1 VSAEFW
7 QNLHQLVTTP
17 IFTIGETPVSAA
29 TLLAAFLVL
38 VGGHYLSRLL
48 RVSVRRSFAHRGIRE
63 GTSAAIERLIHYIML
78 IVTVS
83 IVLQTIGV
91 SLGALFTAGAVFAV
105 ALGFAMQTIAQ
116 NFVSGVILL
125 VERSIKPRDV
135 LTIDGR
141 LVRVQAMRIRS
152 AIVETWDGEQLVV
165 PNSQLVQ
172 STVKNYTLDSD
183 QVRLRLKVGV
193 SYDADMDRVQEV
205 LERVGA
211 ETAWKVAKSDVQVL
225 LAGFGNSSVDWELAI
240 WTRDPW
246 SMRVSLSELHKRVW
260 DAFKAAGVVIA
271 YPQLDVHFDH
281 KRPPQ
286 PPHLAGNAK
295 SDEKEQDKT

>member
-1 VSAEFW
+1 LTSGDALNSEVWQKLHKLFVS
-7 QNLHQLVTTP
+7 P

-29 TLLAAFLVL
+29 TLLVVIVVL
-38 VGGHYLSRLL
+38 IGGHLLSRLL
-48 RVSVRRSFAHRGIRE
+48 KASVRRSFIRRGVRE

-205 LERVGA
+205 LERSLVQLS
-211 ETAWKVAKSDVQVL
+211 AK
-225 LAGFGNSSVDWELAI
+225 
-240 WTRDPW
+240 
-246 SMRVSLSELHKRVW
+246 K
-260 DAFKAAGVVIA
+260 
-271 YPQLDVHFDH
+271 
-281 KRPPQ
+281 
-286 PPHLAGNAK
+286 
-295 SDEKEQDKT
+295 